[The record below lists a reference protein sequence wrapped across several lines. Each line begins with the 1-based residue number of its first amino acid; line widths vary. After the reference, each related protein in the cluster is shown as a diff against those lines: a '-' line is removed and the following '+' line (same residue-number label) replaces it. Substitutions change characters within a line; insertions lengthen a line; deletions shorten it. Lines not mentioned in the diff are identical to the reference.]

1 MEYDKSWFERMWY
14 KMHDLLFQDL
24 WAKEFRMSP
33 KTFEF
38 VVDLVRENIE
48 KHSTNFRDASK
59 AEKRVAIGIWRLAT

>member
-1 MEYDKSWFERMWY
+1 
-14 KMHDLLFQDL
+14 
-24 WAKEFRMSP
+24 MSP

-59 AEKRVAIGIWRLAT
+59 AEKRVAIGIWILAT